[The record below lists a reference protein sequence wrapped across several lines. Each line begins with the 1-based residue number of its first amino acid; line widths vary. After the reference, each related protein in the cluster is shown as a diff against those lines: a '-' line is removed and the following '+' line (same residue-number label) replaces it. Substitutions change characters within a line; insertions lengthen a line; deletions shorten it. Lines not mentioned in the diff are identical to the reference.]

1 MKSSLLTLLTALMLA
16 LTLNAQVA
24 SFEWAKRIVNTG
36 TYKPDDGS
44 DIQADQF
51 GNLYIVGDFYDTL
64 NVNGDILYNQS
75 TFHDACLIK
84 TKPDGTPVWA
94 IPVGTGGI
102 DYGRR
107 VVVSKNGDR
116 IYIAG
121 QASQGPC
128 QFGDAQSGIITRNYI
143 GGADYIACIDSTG
156 QMLWANVVT
165 STQLSMGP
173 GLAVDDSGNVYLGGF
188 SYDNS
193 ALTILASNGN
203 FNSNIQG
210 SFYAM
215 YLTKFSSNGVLLQRN
230 VERGATYYGCWAM
243 DYSAY
248 EHALYVT
255 GTFRDS
261 CWQGNNVVAH
271 SNGTEDAFIAK
282 YTTTLQPVWLKNYGG
297 SMVQSYLEMYKDV
310 RADAEGHAIC
320 IGTFYG
326 QLIIGNDTLNGNT
339 SNSAQLGNYLV
350 EFDNAGNPVWTEQ
363 VIGTS
368 FAFDELVRLRLG
380 REGEIYISGSFY
392 TPVYY
397 QSNTLTGPYPGS
409 FDIGVLKTD
418 STGNFR
424 WFKAGGEYLNDY
436 SGGLCIAGN
445 GAVAVTGSLG
455 EISQWTF
462 DSTYNTPNG
471 NGGYYDIVYAKI
483 FDEEAFSGTSITENE
498 SVRNDLEVYPNPSS
512 GYLYV
517 NASFPCNMNVTDNT
531 GTTVTSLTLNSPS
544 VDLSFLSD
552 GSYFI
557 TVTDT
562 SAVRTAQIV
571 IVQ

>member
-1 MKSSLLTLLTALMLA
+1 MKLNRFATLFALLFTLSANSQIA
-16 LTLNAQVA
+16 N
-24 SFEWAKRIVNTG
+24 FEWAKRIVNTG

-64 NVNGDILYNQS
+64 NVNGDLLYNQS
-75 TFHDACLIK
+75 TFHDAFLIK
-84 TKPDGTPVWA
+84 TKSDGTPLWA
-94 IPVGTGGI
+94 LPIGTGGI

-107 VVVSKNGDR
+107 VLVSENGDR

-128 QFGDAQSGIITRNYI
+128 QFGDAQSGIITRSYI
-143 GGADYIACIDSTG
+143 GSADYVACIDSSG

-165 STQLSMGP
+165 GTQLSMGP
-173 GLAVDDSGNVYLGGF
+173 GLTADDSGNVYLGGF

-193 ALTILASNGN
+193 ALTIQASNGN
-203 FNSNIQG
+203 FNSNIAG

-215 YLTKFSSNGVLLQRN
+215 YLTKFNSNGAMLQRN
-230 VERGATYYGCWAM
+230 IERGATYYGCWAM
-243 DYSAY
+243 DYSAH
-248 EHALYVT
+248 ENALYVT

-282 YTTTLQPVWLKNYGG
+282 YTTALQPLWLRNYGG

-326 QLIIGNDTLNGNT
+326 QLIIGNDTLNGNN

-350 EFDNAGNPVWTEQ
+350 EFDNAGNPVWSEQ

-397 QSNTLTGPYPGS
+397 QSNTLNGPYPGS

-471 NGGYYDIVYAKI
+471 NGGYYDIVYARI
-483 FDEEAFSGTSITENE
+483 FDEEAFSGTGVSENQ
-498 SVRNDLEVYPNPSS
+498 SVINDLEVYPNPSS
-512 GYLYV
+512 GQLNI
-517 NASFPCNMNVTDNT
+517 NAAFPCVLSVTDNT
-531 GTTVTSLTLNSPS
+531 GKLVLSKTLNSS
-544 VDLSFLSD
+544 AVDLSTLPD

-557 TVTDT
+557 SVEDD
-562 SAVRTAQIV
+562 SSIRTAQVV
-571 IVQ
+571 IVE